1 MAGAQPTR
9 ERARARVQGR
19 EASSLPLAAPPTLRH
34 PLTPH
39 PHSPPSP
46 IQCAKQIQALHVA
59 AAELRS
65 LKPERVSALRAR
77 TGADGA
83 STRPPHELSSLP
95 PLTPPRLTPPTATL
109 PSPSTTAS
117 AAPSSCAPQGRTR
130 PQSASPKR
138 RAAPRPTC
146 GASRTSGG
154 GSSRAGLG
162 LAAFFLEE
170 RELASRVAA
179 S

>member
-83 STRPPHELSSLP
+83 STRPPHELSSLH
-95 PLTPPRLTPPTATL
+95 PLTPPPPHPHHRD
-109 PSPSTTAS
+109 PSQSVYHRVGGAIFLRAPGKD
-117 AAPSSCAPQGRTR
+117 AAAKRVAEET
-130 PQSASPKR
+130 R
-138 RAAPRPTC
+138 RAEADLR
-146 GASRTSGG
+146 REQDERRRQLEGG
-154 GSSRAGLG
+154 PGFGG
-162 LAAFFLEE
+162 FLP
-170 RELASRVAA
+170 
-179 S
+179 